1 MQTQLRIEEDSEQ
14 KSLSTFYSDL
24 SQSITLFHTPKRNDD
39 KGAFTVMEKHSAV
52 VSSESLTESSAK
64 KVLVSN
70 APHPA
75 KKGVWGADAPCVKRD
90 SKSDHQKSVQSNSIE
105 SRKDCDSHCNGRH
118 NTSPLFV

>member
-1 MQTQLRIEEDSEQ
+1 MKKINSNSKIVTEPTNANSVLVPLRIEEDSEQ

-24 SQSITLFHTPKRNDD
+24 SQSNTLFHTQKRNDD

-75 KKGVWGADAPCVKRD
+75 KKGV
-90 SKSDHQKSVQSNSIE
+90 
-105 SRKDCDSHCNGRH
+105 
-118 NTSPLFV
+118 